1 VKHVSILV
9 PRGAAVV
16 SCIEGSFIMFT
27 KANDFLSERG
37 KTPIFDVQLVGI
49 DARPQVYDRL
59 FTITPEVGLDKARR
73 TDLVVIPAVNG
84 DKTKVIADNRAF
96 LPWILRQHAAG
107 AEVASLCV
115 GAFLLAATGLVTGK
129 KCATHWLAAHDFR
142 AMFPDVHL
150 VSERIITDEGGIYSS
165 GGALSFWNLLLYLV
179 EKYTD
184 RETAVYASKFYEI
197 EIDRDSQ
204 SSFLIFSGQRDH
216 KDDSV
221 RKAQLFIEGNY
232 GQKIT
237 VDELAR
243 RFAVSRRS
251 LERRFKTATGNT
263 VSEYLQR
270 VRVEAS
276 KKSLETGRKTV
287 NQVMYEAGYTDTK
300 AFRTVFRRIAGMSP
314 LDYRNRYARM
324 AAPA

>member
-1 VKHVSILV
+1 V
-9 PRGAAVV
+9 G
-16 SCIEGSFIMFT
+16 CIEGSFVLFT
-27 KANDFLSERG
+27 KANEFLAERG
-37 KTPIFDVQLVGI
+37 KTPVFDVQLVGI
-49 DARPQVYDRL
+49 DAQPQVYDRL
-59 FTITPEVGLDKARR
+59 FTIAPDAGLDKARK
-73 TDLVVIPAVNG
+73 TDLVIIPAVNG

-96 LPWILRQHAAG
+96 LPWIKRQHAAG

-129 KCATHWLAAHDFR
+129 KCATHWLAARDFR

-150 VSERIITDEGGIYSS
+150 VSERIITAEGGIYSS

-204 SSFLIFSGQRDH
+204 SCFLIFSGQRDH

-237 VDELAR
+237 VDELAQ

-270 VRVEAS
+270 VRVEAA

-287 NQVMYEAGYTDTK
+287 NQVMFEAGYTDTK

-314 LDYRNRYARM
+314 FDYRNRYARM